1 MKKTIAIYVDTDSMI
16 SFFKDDPAYGTGN
29 KPYNADSFYSMDAPE
44 VLFRGQHI
52 LQLEANC
59 QYKIELKASSGKLQ
73 LTPIKYDKSFS
84 KAPEGD
90 LIFSM
95 ISDKTPTLEEWG
107 QIIDLKNTK
116 YEYTVDGL
124 LLVKQGADGFFSV
137 NTVQKITCF
146 KNLKYSFLFK
156 IAGTDKIGFIDPFI
170 SNRSEDD
177 GKD

>member
-1 MKKTIAIYVDTDSMI
+1 MEKTIAVFVDTDSMI
-16 SFFKDDPAYGTGN
+16 SFFKDDPVYGTIE
-29 KPYNADSFYSMDAPE
+29 KPYNADSFYSIDAPE
-44 VLFRGQHI
+44 VLFRGKHI

-59 QYKIELKASSGKLQ
+59 QYKIWLNASPGKSQ
-73 LTPIKYDKSFS
+73 LTTIKYANSSS
-84 KAPEGD
+84 KDPEGD
-90 LIFSM
+90 MIFTM
-95 ISDKTPTLEEWG
+95 ISDKTPTLDEWG
-107 QIIDLKNTK
+107 QILDLKTIK

-124 LLVKQGADGFFSV
+124 LLVKQGADGFFYV